1 MQGAAGHG
9 MGNMAGGMEDVG
21 WGMWELGCSMREME
35 WRTWDGVCRMRGVE
49 YSTQVVQQGTWDVG
63 CERWFAG
70 GDAGGGVGK
79 GLQAEN
85 REWRPGG
92 GAQQCG
98 KAPRRRAVLLMA
110 SRGGSCP
117 SNEVRYCAQPGARRE
132 QKEEKR
138 EGGGGG
144 KGGEETRLWGLFH
157 QTACSLQPGTDTLCV
172 FSRGNKI
179 AGSCWQR
186 VHRDGGVKL
195 EEFAE
200 SSFKFYDFRLLK
212 KKPCKKEKRR
222 RGILLGFII
231 WSRLHL

>member
-1 MQGAAGHG
+1 
-9 MGNMAGGMEDVG
+9 MAGGMEDVG

-70 GDAGGGVGK
+70 EDAGRGVGK

-98 KAPRRRAVLLMA
+98 KARRRRAVLLMA

-138 EGGGGG
+138 GGGGG
-144 KGGEETRLWGLFH
+144 GRGEKKRGCGACFTKQPPL
-157 QTACSLQPGTDTLCV
+157 CSLAPILCA
-172 FSRGNKI
+172 FSQEGIKSPDP
-179 AGSCWQR
+179 AGS
-186 VHRDGGVKL
+186 VSTEMG
-195 EEFAE
+195 E
-200 SSFKFYDFRLLK
+200 
-212 KKPCKKEKRR
+212 
-222 RGILLGFII
+222 
-231 WSRLHL
+231 